1 VTASSRQLSTI
12 VPLPISVAVDPSA
25 AFYPV
30 AGQAPLLRI
39 VRTLLGAVPDPTC
52 VVVAAAERL
61 VADARQLLAEAD
73 MASVGVAPVGGPA
86 TRAQCLTVGLE
97 HVARQT
103 FSSRHVL
110 IHDIRQPLV
119 SANVRDR
126 VIAHLVGGDPV
137 VLPVVPVTDSV
148 KAVDEHGA
156 VTATLDRSTLQ
167 VVQYPRGFAVDHLA
181 RLLASFSEA
190 EFDEADAAIR
200 ARAPITTVDGD
211 AEASIVELPRDAG
224 FLEAVIASRPR

>member
-1 VTASSRQLSTI
+1 VTASSRQLSAI

-25 AFYPV
+25 TFHPV

-39 VRTLLGAVPDPTC
+39 VRTLLGAAPEPS

-61 VADARQLLAEAD
+61 AKDVRQLLTDAD
-73 MASVGVAPVGGPA
+73 LASVGVAPVGGSA
-86 TRAQCLTVGLE
+86 SRGQCLIAGLE
-97 HVARQT
+97 HIARQK

-110 IHDIRQPLV
+110 IHDIRQPLIP
-119 SANVRDR
+119 ATVRDR
-126 VIAHLVGGDPV
+126 VIARLAGGDPV
-137 VLPVVPVTDSV
+137 VLPVLSVTDSV

-156 VTATLDRSTLQ
+156 VAATLDRSTLQ

-181 RLLASFSEA
+181 RLLASGAEE

-200 ARAPITTVDGD
+200 AGVPITTVDGD
-211 AEASIVELPRDAG
+211 ADAFIVELPRDADL
-224 FLEAVIASRPR
+224 LEAVIANRPR